1 MTALSVLKNVL
12 CLNQNQMHVDK
23 IEDKVEVLHKDKDE
37 SKGRGKVEFLDK
49 ADAEARRAV
58 GGEVFTARD
67 VVMIHARP
75 YKRVQCRC
83 PICMQKCPGYDT
95 PHDTESRWRAPNLHG
110 VSVYVGYV
118 RKRIQCPEHGV
129 QSEYIPWADGTSR
142 FTKSFNDE
150 ISWLIGRLPKTDIA
164 YYMNIDW
171 RTAGN
176 CLRYTL
182 QRLEPDRRARRM
194 ANLRRICV
202 DETSYEKGHK
212 YITVVYDMDRNQV
225 VWVRKGNNYEVFKQF
240 CEELTPEERNKIE
253 IVAGDGAQWITRCVK
268 EFFPNAV
275 RCVDPFHVCEW
286 ANETLNEV
294 RMSVYAKAKR
304 EYEMQKNSTAQAN
317 IEFDRSY
324 GTGGRKGTFTE
335 GQQQEFDK
343 REALFKGVK
352 RSKYAVCKNPENCTK
367 DQAEKIRVIEREF
380 PDLFNAYQFKE
391 RLRAIIHMKEDPEAA
406 AQKLDEWI
414 ADARNSDMEPIRS
427 LAEKVARNRE
437 GILQAV
443 INRANSAKSEATN
456 TTIKLLIKMGRG
468 YRNLDNL
475 IALVY
480 LKCSSLEIPLFN
492 RPSRRTLDPD
502 KEDIGKKIEQAIQQ
516 EQALAKGQ
524 MAVTE

>member
-67 VVMIHARP
+67 VIIIHARP
-75 YKRVQCRC
+75 YKRVQGLC
-83 PICMQKCPGYDT
+83 PICKKKCPGYDT

-182 QRLEPDRRARRM
+182 QRLEPNRRASRM
-194 ANLRRICV
+194 ENLRRICV

-212 YITVVYDMDRNQV
+212 YVTVVYDMDRNQV
-225 VWVRKGNNYEVFKQF
+225 VWIHKDNGYEVFKQF
-240 CEELTPEERNKIE
+240 CLELTPEERSKIE
-253 IVAGDGAQWITRCVK
+253 IVAGDGARWITSCVK

-304 EYEMQKNSTAQAN
+304 EYEMQKRTMAQAN
-317 IEFDRSY
+317 REFDKTY
-324 GTGGRKGTFTE
+324 GKGSRKGTFTE
-335 GQQQEFDK
+335 GQQQELDQLEDVY
-343 REALFKGVK
+343 RNIKG
-352 RSKYAVCKNPENCTK
+352 SKYAVCKNPENCTE
-367 DQAEKIRVIEREF
+367 DQKEKINVIQQEF

-406 AQKLDEWI
+406 TKKLDEWI
-414 ADARNSDMEPIRS
+414 ADASNSDMAPIRK
-427 LAEKVARNRE
+427 LAEKIERNRE
-437 GILQAV
+437 GILHSI